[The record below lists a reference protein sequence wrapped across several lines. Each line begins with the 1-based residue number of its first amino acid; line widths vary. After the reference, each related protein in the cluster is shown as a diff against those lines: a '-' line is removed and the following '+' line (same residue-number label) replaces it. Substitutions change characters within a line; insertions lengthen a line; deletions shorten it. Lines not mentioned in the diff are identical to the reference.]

1 LSHCKNSS
9 EQTTLN
15 STLTSKGEPFLLPV
29 TIQEENPIP
38 LKAFVDSG
46 AMGNFIHPRTVAQF
60 SLPTSKRPKK
70 LRLQTITRRTFTKV
84 ELQVATHLTTCHGH
98 SEYITFDVAPIGQH
112 NLILGL
118 PWLAL
123 HRVQLDW
130 KNNNITRWSPSCEN
144 SCFFKPDLSLLV
156 QKLSPTTQIPTRAT
170 PGSAGYDLHAT
181 EETTIPPSE
190 RTLIKTG
197 IAIKTPLG
205 TYGRIA
211 PRSGLAVKNSID
223 VVAGVVDPDY
233 QGEVR
238 VALANQGKLPF
249 MVKTGNRITQLL
261 LEKVRTPP
269 PCEVDSLPST
279 SRGEGGFRTHRNQ
292 CDRHGGNHQYS
303 PNSRKICKA
312 ERGHPGMLP

>member
-1 LSHCKNSS
+1 MLRHVFRNAS

-15 STLTSKGEPFLLPV
+15 STLTSKGELFLLPI

-70 LRLQTITRRTFTKV
+70 LRLQTVTGRTFAKV
-84 ELQVATHLTTCHGH
+84 ELQVVTQLTTHHGH
-98 SEYITFDVAPIGQH
+98 SECITLDMAPIGQH

-123 HRVQLDW
+123 HGVQLDW
-130 KNNNITRWSPSCEN
+130 RNNNITGWSLSCET
-144 SCFFKPDLSLLV
+144 SCFFRPDPSLLV
-156 QKLSPTTQIPTRAT
+156 QKLSPTAQTPTRAT
-170 PGSAGYDLHAT
+170 PRSVGYNLHTT
-181 EETTIPPSE
+181 EETTILPSE
-190 RTLIKTG
+190 RTLVRMG
-197 IAIKTPLG
+197 IAIKTPPG
-205 TYGRIA
+205 TYGCIA
-211 PRSGLAVKNSID
+211 PQSSLAVKHSINM
-223 VVAGVVDPDY
+223 VAGVVDPDY

-249 MVKTGNRITQLL
+249 TVKTGDRIAQLL

-269 PCEVDSLPST
+269 PQEVDSLPST
-279 SRGEGGFRTHRNQ
+279 S
-292 CDRHGGNHQYS
+292 
-303 PNSRKICKA
+303 
-312 ERGHPGMLP
+312 